1 MGCGVCPL
9 VLFEGFQ
16 NFGFLEN
23 YIKYEWFTEAFWV
36 GGGSGWPRPGPGLK
50 QKNKLR
56 LAFYSAAM
64 HRKQSDPS
72 RVGGRRGPNV
82 SIVCCFRFVFHVLRF
97 ALFAVKKTGGSAS
110 PSPFPPKHTLRM
122 VLYTAKSKLSNFQNV
137 GCCNGRSPA
146 RKTEF

>member
-97 ALFAVKKTGGSAS
+97 ALFAVKRNRREGI
-110 PSPFPPKHTLRM
+110 PLPLPPKTHIKNGLIHRQVET
-122 VLYTAKSKLSNFQNV
+122 VKLSKRWLLQ
-137 GCCNGRSPA
+137 RSKPGPQD
-146 RKTEF
+146 